1 MNRMIAHGPVDRAD
15 EAAQPRNTRRAALG
29 ETPTVAKVAMS
40 RSRRQVSRTPV
51 WAFPPVANL
60 LVRTALALQPRADL
74 LVLPRTPATS
84 WGHRCGRPDTL
95 YSTLDA
101 GTTGRGSVLIVR
113 IGGGGAC
120 ASQRADQTVSV
131 GVGIDFG
138 AGLGCGS
145 LDLRPPGSLV
155 EPLPRLLTEAWRSR
169 PQINPLRLGAQVLR
183 SAVGERRASNESI

>member
-95 YSTLDA
+95 YSKRATLESVA
-101 GTTGRGSVLIVR
+101 TARGPGWQVGR
-113 IGGGGAC
+113 
-120 ASQRADQTVSV
+120 
-131 GVGIDFG
+131 
-138 AGLGCGS
+138 
-145 LDLRPPGSLV
+145 
-155 EPLPRLLTEAWRSR
+155 RSR
-169 PQINPLRLGAQVLR
+169 ARP
-183 SAVGERRASNESI
+183 S